1 MLGIDIKLVENE
13 NALDSFDSWD
23 SNMQRLGI
31 MLRNSLFVSVS
42 Q

>member
-1 MLGIDIKLVENE
+1 MLCIDIKLFENE

-23 SNMQRLGI
+23 SNMKRLGT
-31 MLRNSLFVSVS
+31 MLRNSLFVSAS